1 MRSFLRKPESTDR
14 HSRPREKSVFS
25 KLMKQVPD
33 GVRDDTIKTYSRR
46 AYRAAQEFR

>member
-1 MRSFLRKPESTDR
+1 MRSFLRKPESTDHR
-14 HSRPREKSVFS
+14 SKLREKSVFS

-33 GVRDDTIKTYSRR
+33 CVRDDTIKIYSRR